1 MWPTFWWALGPWIE
15 AGVHWTFR
23 CSINSHFPTHKT
35 SFLSRADLQSL
46 SSFSAHYCLANN
58 VIYAWDIHIKMQC
71 SYSNCHNYYIE
82 LNGNPL
88 ITQPL
93 QEKNQTENNQLNNT
107 IETLPETTV
116 QTVGK
121 VMSWLSFIN
130 THSFGVLHW
139 DEGHW
144 NVKLICPNRI
154 SNKYLWLFLCLYPLL
169 KTGN

>member
-1 MWPTFWWALGPWIE
+1 MPTKIHYTSTMWPTFWWALGPRTE
-15 AGVHWTFR
+15 ARVHWTFR
-23 CSINSHFPTHKT
+23 CTINSHFPTHKA
-35 SFLSRADLQSL
+35 SFLSQTDFQSL

-58 VIYAWDIHIKMQC
+58 VIYAWDIHIKMLC

-93 QEKNQTENNQLNNT
+93 QEKNQTENNQLHNT

-130 THSFGVLHW
+130 THILVYCTEMKATEMWS
-139 DEGHW
+139 
-144 NVKLICPNRI
+144 
-154 SNKYLWLFLCLYPLL
+154 
-169 KTGN
+169 